1 MYIFRLMAAFVLVIV
16 GLFFWSRSEEGGVA
30 FDRQVF
36 RVPLLGDT
44 LLKFQASQFCRTL
57 STLLTGG
64 TPLVAALPT
73 AAGSISSRFVRGS
86 GESATQK
93 GRAGGSLHSAPGSG
107 QGMPEP

>member
-1 MYIFRLMAAFVLVIV
+1 V
-16 GLFFWSRSEEGGVA
+16 GAFFWSRSEEGGVA

-64 TPLVAALPT
+64 TRW
-73 AAGSISSRFVRGS
+73 SRRCKRRRIDQQPIGACSVK
-86 GESATQK
+86 SATQMVRE
-93 GRAGGSLHSAPGSG
+93 GESLHSALASG
-107 QGMPEP
+107 QVMPSLHGHD